1 MEGDKNMKTIAAN
14 DGKEIVRISRW
25 IKIRQNYNVSKRN
38 SLYYYATDE
47 NGYREGQTNYNP
59 ENGLYLDYFKFNGR
73 TYAIEQFYRM
83 DYPIFFENE
92 DGKTSY
98 IAGYDSEN
106 YYNPLM
112 IEVDECGEN
121 VRLYEEKRA

>member
-73 TYAIEQFYRM
+73 TYAIEHFYRM

-98 IAGYDSEN
+98 IAGYDGEN
-106 YYNPLM
+106 YYNPFL
-112 IEVDECGEN
+112 IEIDECGEN
-121 VRLYEEKRA
+121 VRLYEEKRV

>member
-14 DGKEIVRISRW
+14 DGKEIVRVSRW

-73 TYAIEQFYRM
+73 TYAIKQFYRM

-92 DGKTSY
+92 DGKISY

-106 YYNPLM
+106 YYNPLL
-112 IEVDECGEN
+112 IEIDECGEN
-121 VRLYEEKRA
+121 VRLYEEKRI